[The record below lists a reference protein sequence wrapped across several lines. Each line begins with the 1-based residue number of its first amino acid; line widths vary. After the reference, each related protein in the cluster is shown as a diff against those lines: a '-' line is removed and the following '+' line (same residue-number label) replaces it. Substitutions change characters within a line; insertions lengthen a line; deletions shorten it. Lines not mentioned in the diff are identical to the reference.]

1 MGIYDILSKLN
12 INYTEIEHEAVFTVE
27 EAGTIKDQIDGV
39 GCKNLFLTDHQNRFY
54 LIFIRDDKRVDI
66 KAIANLLNCSRL
78 SFASLEQLKKVL
90 NLESGSVTPF
100 GIINDIDNKVMLLI
114 DQDLKENK
122 VLCHPNVNT
131 KTISLKLEDLIKFLE
146 YENISQDI
154 TRGIKLP
161 KIPKGHKKDSLTEE
175 QLRQLL
181 NSLNQNNLM
190 NARDC
195 CMINLMLRTGL
206 RSCEVLNANYGDI
219 QTKEGKHILYIQ
231 GKGHTEKDDFVVL
244 EYDMMKIIDNY
255 LNKRRNLIDKSP
267 LFISLNHSTYGKR
280 LKSSSFRKII
290 KNRLRD
296 VGIDSKRLSPHSLR
310 HTAVTFSLL
319 SGATIQE
326 TKDMARHTDVN
337 TTLGYAHNLKRLNDS
352 TESKLERYYREKILE
367 DEPKK

>member
-1 MGIYDILSKLN
+1 MNNDIL
-12 INYTEIEHEAVFTVE
+12 
-27 EAGTIKDQIDGV
+27 IKDNKD
-39 GCKNLFLTDHQNRFY
+39 
-54 LIFIRDDKRVDI
+54 LI
-66 KAIANLLNCSRL
+66 
-78 SFASLEQLKKVL
+78 
-90 NLESGSVTPF
+90 
-100 GIINDIDNKVMLLI
+100 
-114 DQDLKENK
+114 
-122 VLCHPNVNT
+122 
-131 KTISLKLEDLIKFLE
+131 TIYSNEDLINKWIKYAEISDNSKTTYIKGVCKFVIFVRENNITQPTRETVIDFKDKIMNHNSNATAYSYLSGLKSFYKFLE

-175 QLRQLL
+175 QLRLLL
-181 NSLNQNNLM
+181 NSLSQNNLM
-190 NARDC
+190 NSRDF

-206 RSCEVLNANYGDI
+206 RSCEVLNADVGDI
-219 QTKEGKHILYIQ
+219 QIKEGKHILYIR

-255 LNKRRNLIDKSP
+255 LNKRRNIIDKSP
-267 LFISLNHSTYGKR
+267 LFISLNHSTYGER

-337 TTLGYAHNLKRLNDS
+337 TTLGYVHNFKRLNNS
-352 TESKLERYYREKILE
+352 TESKLERYYRENILE
-367 DEPKK
+367 VEPKN

>member
-1 MGIYDILSKLN
+1 MNTNIVNIDSKDLIT
-12 INYTEIEHEAVFTVE
+12 INS
-27 EAGTIKDQIDGV
+27 
-39 GCKNLFLTDHQNRFY
+39 N
-54 LIFIRDDKRVDI
+54 
-66 KAIANLLNCSRL
+66 
-78 SFASLEQLKKVL
+78 
-90 NLESGSVTPF
+90 
-100 GIINDIDNKVMLLI
+100 
-114 DQDLKENK
+114 
-122 VLCHPNVNT
+122 
-131 KTISLKLEDLIKFLE
+131 EDLINKWLKFAEISDNSKETYIKGVCKFVVFVRKNDITQPTRETVIDFKDEIMNQNSNATAYSYLSGLKSFYKFLE

-206 RSCEVLNANYGDI
+206 RSCEVLNANFGDI

-267 LFISLNHSTYGKR
+267 LFISLNHSTYGER

-367 DEPKK
+367 EEPKK